1 VTGLAAGAL
10 SVLAFILA
18 FNEGMAR
25 AGAGLLRWLGHRTR
39 GPLEGL
45 GAGVLLGTV
54 CLGTGLL
61 GLALNGLFFP
71 PLVVAASLL
80 LVASSPRDLV
90 RAGSRIADA
99 ARAAL
104 PVGWVG
110 GAVIALSAIP
120 VFFPLLVPV
129 MDQDCYVYHLG
140 APWMFL
146 GSHRALFDQVPLMF
160 HLSLPFETAFALPLA
175 LGDDRFARAMTASCF
190 MGAGAVF
197 AQWRLDSGDRTGAW
211 LGLVVPFAAAHV
223 PLLAADAKNDAAA
236 AACFVAGAVM
246 SLRGGWSAAA
256 PLLGA
261 AVAAKAVH
269 APVVVAWVLFTR
281 PRAARVP
288 LLAALAL
295 LPGLAW
301 WSKAWLD
308 TGTPFFPFTGK
319 VFSTHLWD
327 AGSQAAFMSYWSESW
342 EKDTMQMADLPV
354 AWFRHV
360 AGSFP
365 LALLAVP
372 GLLLPAIPAPV
383 KFAAAGLALSQFA
396 TLGAGHTVRFLM
408 PSAWMLVLLAAAE
421 VRRLP
426 VLQRRAILL
435 IIPASILARVW
446 FFPSVYRPPWR
457 HIVTPVARVLEERLT
472 TYGDAVRDLRAMG
485 ATRVLTVGELMVYRL
500 PGRPV
505 FGGVAGERQVVWQA
519 AREGRTPAELSRRF
533 RQLGVRT
540 VLYNFTGAKWVR
552 RRSELY
558 SWDERMGDLYSLFVR
573 SFLTVSGP
581 TRRVDFLNGGYVI
594 YAVEGRPRA
603 RPDTEVYFLPGAE
616 AVCQEAIQLRNSG
629 DTASAAVELERL
641 AKRYPEAGFLRGELA
656 YCRMME
662 RNWGEAYRLLKP
674 IVARGWMDSVNYP
687 NFGTA
692 ALNVGKTDEAEKVL
706 RECLVK
712 YPGFE
717 GEMRINLA
725 NVYLSRALVHAMARE
740 GAKAED
746 LLKEAASLLE
756 FAPSTAFL
764 AAARRARL
772 SGVKGLQGDLAF
784 ARGEYAVARSLYGE
798 AAALARGTQ
807 GAETWTT
814 RERAAAAAAGNPV
827 AGPDAPASGGG
838 PASGAVP

>member
-1 VTGLAAGAL
+1 MSVVAGGL
-10 SVLAFILA
+10 SVLAFLLA

-25 AGAGLLRWLGHRTR
+25 AGAGLLRWLGHRAR

-45 GAGVLLGTV
+45 GAGVLVGTV
-54 CLGTGLL
+54 CLGTCLL
-61 GLALNGLFFP
+61 GLALTGLFYP
-71 PLVVAASLL
+71 SLVIVAALL
-80 LVASSPRDLV
+80 LACSSPRDLF
-90 RAGSRIADA
+90 RAGSRLRDA
-99 ARAAL
+99 LGEASA
-104 PVGWVG
+104 VGKAG
-110 GAVIALSAIP
+110 GALFILAAIP

-146 GSHRALFDQVPLMF
+146 GSHRALLDQVPLMF

-197 AQWRLDSGDRTGAW
+197 AQWRLDRGDRTGAW

-223 PLLAADAKNDAAA
+223 PLLAADAKNDAAS
-236 AACFVAGAVM
+236 AACFVAGAVL
-246 SLRGGWSAAA
+246 SLRGGWAAA
-256 PLLGA
+256 ALLFGA

-269 APVVVAWVLFTR
+269 APVVLAWVAFTR
-281 PRAARVP
+281 PRASRIP

-295 LPGLAW
+295 LPGLPW

-308 TGTPFFPFTGK
+308 TGSPLFPFTGGI
-319 VFSTHLWD
+319 FSTHLWD
-327 AGSQAAFMSYWSESW
+327 ASSRAAFMSYWSESW
-342 EKDTMQMADLPV
+342 EKDTMQVADLPV

-360 AGSFP
+360 SGSFP

-372 GLLLPAIPAPV
+372 GLLLPAVPTGV
-383 KFAAAGLALSQFA
+383 KFAAAALALSQFA
-396 TLGAGHTVRFLM
+396 TLGAGHTVRFLL

-426 VLQRRAILL
+426 AFPRRAALL
-435 IIPASILARVW
+435 LLPAAALARVW
-446 FFPSVYRPPWR
+446 LFPSVYRPPWR
-457 HIVTPVARVLEERLT
+457 NAVTPVAKVLDGRLT
-472 TYGDAVRDLRAMG
+472 TYGDAVRDLNAMG
-485 ATRVLTVGELMVYRL
+485 VSRVLTVGELMVYRL

-519 AREGRTPAELSRRF
+519 AREARTTGGMAKRL

-540 VLYNFTGAKWVR
+540 ILYNFTGAKWVR

-558 SWDERMGDLYSLFVR
+558 SWDERMADLYSLFVR
-573 SFLTVSGP
+573 SWLSVAGP
-581 TRRVDFLNGGYVI
+581 TRRVDFQNGGYVI
-594 YAVEGRPRA
+594 YSLDRRPRP
-603 RPDTEVYFLPGAE
+603 RPESEVYFLPGAE
-616 AVCQEAIQLRNSG
+616 AICQEAIHLRNSG
-629 DTASAAVELERL
+629 DPATAAGELERL

-662 RNWGEAYRLLKP
+662 HNWAEVYRLLRP

-717 GEMRINLA
+717 GEVRINLA
-725 NVYLSRALVHAMARE
+725 NAYLSRALVHAMARK
-740 GAKAED
+740 GVKAEG
-746 LLKEAASLLE
+746 LLEEAAGLLD
-756 FAPSTAFL
+756 FTPSTPFL
-764 AAARRARL
+764 EAMRRARL
-772 SGVKGLQGDLAF
+772 AGVKGLQGDLAL
-784 ARGEYAVARSLYGE
+784 ARREYAVAR
-798 AAALARGTQ
+798 ALFGQAKALSRGTR
-807 GAETWTT
+807 AEEAWGE
-814 RERAAAAAAGNPV
+814 RERAAAAAGT
-827 AGPDAPASGGG
+827 
-838 PASGAVP
+838 ASGAFP